1 MTAFKIPKTI
11 GACADRLYKI
21 KELRADISKQDKLLE
36 EEAKEI
42 KEYIILT
49 LPKSEA
55 TGVAGKLARVAVVTK
70 LVPQVEDWPAF
81 WAAFNKRTDTDML
94 ARSINK
100 TAVEARLDAGKKV
113 PGIVMFNAT
122 SVSLNKLS

>member
-1 MTAFKIPKTI
+1 MTTFKIPKTI

-36 EEAKEI
+36 EEAKAI
-42 KEYIILT
+42 KEHIILT

-70 LVPQVEDWPAF
+70 LVPQVEDWTAF
-81 WAAFNKRTDTDML
+81 WAKFNKKTDTDML

-100 TAVEARLDAGKKV
+100 TAVEARLDAGKKI
-113 PGIVMFNAT
+113 PGIAMFNAT
-122 SVSLNKLS
+122 SVSLNKV

>member
-1 MTAFKIPKTI
+1 MTTFKIPKTV

-21 KELRADISKQDKLLE
+21 KELRADLSRQEKLLE
-36 EEAKEI
+36 EEARAI
-42 KEYIILT
+42 KDFIILT

-70 LVPQVEDWPAF
+70 LVPQVEDWTAF
-81 WAAFNKRTDTDML
+81 WANFNKSRDTDLL

-113 PGIVMFNAT
+113 PGVILFNAT
-122 SVSLNKLS
+122 SVSLNKL